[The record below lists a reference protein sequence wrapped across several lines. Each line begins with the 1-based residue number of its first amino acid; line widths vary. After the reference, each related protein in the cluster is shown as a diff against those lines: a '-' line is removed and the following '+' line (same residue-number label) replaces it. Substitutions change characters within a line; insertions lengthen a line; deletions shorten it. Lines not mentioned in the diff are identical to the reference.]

1 MSISKPLAEIESK
14 YWGNSI
20 LFQLA
25 EALDRPAKLV
35 GSVENPEKVYEQNP
49 DELLEEALDVIW
61 RYRELDR

>member
-20 LFQLA
+20 LFRLA
-25 EALDRPAKLV
+25 EALDKPAKLV
-35 GSVENPEKVYEQNP
+35 GSVENPEKVYEENP